1 METAET
7 VTKSAFAALLGVSP
21 PCVTGWIRRGKLY
34 GDALVGDP
42 GRRKRIRVDIARE
55 QLKQTLDPSQHL
67 GANGKARLDDD
78 ESAGIRMGLDGDI
91 RRARLEQLELA
102 NERARLAREVES
114 GRFIRSDDVRQEMG
128 KIAGRIL
135 TTFEGAL
142 GEFATAIAAKSDLS
156 ARDALHILRTTFRGI
171 RERAAKIEAGIAKT
185 LPVSVDDEEAA

>member
-1 METAET
+1 MIGTAET
-7 VTKSAFAALLGVSP
+7 VTKSAFAAILGVSP

-91 RRARLEQLELA
+91 RRARLEQL
-102 NERARLAREVES
+102 
-114 GRFIRSDDVRQEMG
+114 
-128 KIAGRIL
+128 
-135 TTFEGAL
+135 
-142 GEFATAIAAKSDLS
+142 
-156 ARDALHILRTTFRGI
+156 
-171 RERAAKIEAGIAKT
+171 
-185 LPVSVDDEEAA
+185 